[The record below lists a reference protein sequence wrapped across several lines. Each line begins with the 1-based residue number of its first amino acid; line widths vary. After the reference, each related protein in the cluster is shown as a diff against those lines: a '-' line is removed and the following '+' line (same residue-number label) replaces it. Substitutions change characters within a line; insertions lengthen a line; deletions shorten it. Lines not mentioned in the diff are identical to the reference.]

1 MAINYTFGKIILLKA
16 TSPGQYIHS
25 TFGRVNTVK
34 DGEIIIIVT
43 VDNYSQFAFGTA
55 LIKELNFNEVAK
67 HIHSVI
73 QEVRKKH
80 KNIMPVIYLSYAEEH
95 IDRLALLFDEECTI
109 EYNPTMAD
117 KIALP
122 VLESLLNNIRPLSR

>member
-1 MAINYTFGKIILLKA
+1 MKA

-73 QEVRKKH
+73 QKVRKNH

-109 EYNPTMAD
+109 EFNPAIAD

>member
-1 MAINYTFGKIILLKA
+1 MKA

-25 TFGRVNTVK
+25 TLGRVNTVK

-73 QEVRKKH
+73 QELRKKH

-95 IDRLALLFDEECTI
+95 IDRLALFFDEECTI
-109 EYNPTMAD
+109 EYNPAMAD

-122 VLESLLNNIRPLSR
+122 VLESLLNNIRPIK

>member
-1 MAINYTFGKIILLKA
+1 LKA
-16 TSPGQYIHS
+16 TCPGQYIHS
-25 TFGRVNTVK
+25 TFGRVNTIK

-55 LIKELNFNEVAK
+55 LIKELNFNEIAK

-80 KNIMPVIYLSYAEEH
+80 KNIMPIIYLSYAEEH

-109 EYNPTMAD
+109 EYNPAMAD

>member
-1 MAINYTFGKIILLKA
+1 LKA
-16 TSPGQYIHS
+16 TSPGQFIHS

-43 VDNYSQFAFGTA
+43 VDNYSQFAFGPA

-67 HIHSVI
+67 HIYNVI
-73 QEVRKKH
+73 QDLREKH
-80 KNIMPVIYLSYAEEH
+80 KNIMPVIYLSYAEEY

-109 EYNPTMAD
+109 EYNPTIAD

-122 VLESLLNNIRPLSR
+122 VLESLLNKISR

>member
-1 MAINYTFGKIILLKA
+1 MKA

-34 DGEIIIIVT
+34 DGEIFIIVT

-109 EYNPTMAD
+109 EYNPAMAD

-122 VLESLLNNIRPLSR
+122 VLESLLNNIRPLSRWFYPNHP

>member
-1 MAINYTFGKIILLKA
+1 MKA

-25 TFGRVNTVK
+25 TLGRVNTVK

-95 IDRLALLFDEECTI
+95 IDSLALLFDEECTI
-109 EYNPTMAD
+109 EYNPAMAD

>member
-1 MAINYTFGKIILLKA
+1 MKA

-80 KNIMPVIYLSYAEEH
+80 KNTIPIIYLSYAEEH

>member
-1 MAINYTFGKIILLKA
+1 MKA

-73 QEVRKKH
+73 QEIRKKH

-95 IDRLALLFDEECTI
+95 IDRLALLFYEECTI
-109 EYNPTMAD
+109 EYNPIRANE
-117 KIALP
+117 IALP

>member
-1 MAINYTFGKIILLKA
+1 LKA

-73 QEVRKKH
+73 QKVRKNH

-109 EYNPTMAD
+109 EFNPAIAD

>member
-1 MAINYTFGKIILLKA
+1 MKA

-34 DGEIIIIVT
+34 DGEIFIIVT

-109 EYNPTMAD
+109 EYNPAMAD

>member
-1 MAINYTFGKIILLKA
+1 MKA

-80 KNIMPVIYLSYAEEH
+80 KNTIPIIYLSYAEEH

-109 EYNPTMAD
+109 EYNPAMAN

>member
-1 MAINYTFGKIILLKA
+1 MKA
-16 TSPGQYIHS
+16 TGPGQYIHS

-43 VDNYSQFAFGTA
+43 VDNYSQFAFGPA

-67 HIHSVI
+67 HIHTVI
-73 QEVRKKH
+73 QELRKKH
-80 KNIMPVIYLSYAEEH
+80 KNIMPIIYLSYAEEY

-109 EYNPTMAD
+109 EYNPLIAD
-117 KIALP
+117 EIAYP
-122 VLESLLNNIRPLSR
+122 VLESLLNKISPLSKK